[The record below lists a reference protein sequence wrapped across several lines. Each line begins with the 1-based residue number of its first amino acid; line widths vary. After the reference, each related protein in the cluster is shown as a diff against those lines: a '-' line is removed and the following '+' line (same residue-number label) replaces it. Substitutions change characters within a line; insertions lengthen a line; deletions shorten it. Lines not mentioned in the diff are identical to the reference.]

1 MTEAL
6 LQAESI
12 SVRRGDRI
20 VLAPCSLSVNSGDRV
35 AIYGPNGAGKS
46 TLLQALAG
54 LLQIASGTLSFRG
67 KKLGEGVPLL
77 DYHRRTAAVFQ
88 EPLLLRGT
96 VRHNVELGL
105 KLRGL
110 DGAERDAR
118 VQPWLERLRIA
129 HLADRSAGTLSG
141 GEAQRTSLARALA
154 LDPEIFFLDEPFAA
168 LDAPTR
174 ARLADE
180 LAEILDER
188 RIATLLV
195 THDFDE
201 ATELCERCVILD
213 AGRVLQ
219 QDDMSAV
226 GERPLSRRVAEIIG
240 TSKILE
246 GRVIE
251 SGPGKTWLDWN
262 GHRIIAT
269 LQVQVGAR
277 VEFMIRQEQIRLQT
291 VGNGTTN
298 HVRGCVDHVRRR
310 GNSHLVSVRTDNRC
324 RIEVLCGIGELPS
337 RGEEVAVWFPPDAVW
352 IFPEQGKSTPLLSET
367 RSSSQRH
374 HVVEKA
380 VR

>member
-1 MTEAL
+1 MTGAL
-6 LQAESI
+6 LHAEGI
-12 SVRRGDRI
+12 SVRRGDGI
-20 VLAPCSLSVNSGDRV
+20 VLAPCSLSVDPGDRV

-54 LLQIASGTLSFRG
+54 LLPIASGTVSFQGR
-67 KKLGEGVPLL
+67 KLGQEVPLL

-88 EPLLLRGT
+88 DPLLLRGT

-105 KLRGL
+105 KLRGV

-129 HLADRSAGTLSG
+129 HLADRSAGALSG

-188 RIATLLV
+188 HIATLLV

-219 QDDMSAV
+219 QDDILAV
-226 GERPLSRRVAEIIG
+226 GEQPDSRRVAAIIG
-240 TSKILE
+240 ASQKFE
-246 GRVIE
+246 GPGIRRC
-251 SGPGKTWLDWN
+251 PGKTRPHLN
-262 GHRIIAT
+262 RPPHNAYAQR
-269 LQVQVGAR
+269 AR
-277 VEFMIRQEQIRLQT
+277 
-291 VGNGTTN
+291 
-298 HVRGCVDHVRRR
+298 
-310 GNSHLVSVRTDNRC
+310 
-324 RIEVLCGIGELPS
+324 
-337 RGEEVAVWFPPDAVW
+337 
-352 IFPEQGKSTPLLSET
+352 
-367 RSSSQRH
+367 
-374 HVVEKA
+374 
-380 VR
+380 